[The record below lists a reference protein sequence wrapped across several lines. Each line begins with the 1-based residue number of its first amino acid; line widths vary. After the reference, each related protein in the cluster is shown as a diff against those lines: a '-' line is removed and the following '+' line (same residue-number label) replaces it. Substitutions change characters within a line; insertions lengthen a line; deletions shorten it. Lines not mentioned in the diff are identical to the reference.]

1 LRVHDRPRSAALTA
15 GFSYSG
21 SRAAVEERIEETLRL
36 VGLDDIQRVSDTVA
50 ILDRGELVAL
60 APIEQLLA

>member
-1 LRVHDRPRSAALTA
+1 
-15 GFSYSG
+15 
-21 SRAAVEERIEETLRL
+21 